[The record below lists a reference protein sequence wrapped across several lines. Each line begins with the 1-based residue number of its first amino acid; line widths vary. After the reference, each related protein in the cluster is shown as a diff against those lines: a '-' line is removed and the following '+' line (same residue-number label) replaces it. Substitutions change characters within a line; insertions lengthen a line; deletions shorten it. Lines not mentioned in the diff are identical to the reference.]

1 MQIMIC
7 GTYCIHCPQCYDPLQ
22 QVISLL
28 PLIASAIAAGGVQS
42 AVRGLGQHVLLRKR
56 STEPMLSAEL
66 SELEQYDRMLT
77 WMITTYFMC
86 LAFGWGL
93 LAFDYLVIRV
103 EKKTKD
109 EPWMSDAIIIGG
121 AAAVLSPI
129 IQWSNTIVQTRA
141 TVGLP
146 DILQRKG
153 QGSCAFSKDSSAGPK
168 KAPWLSGFFTAFG
181 NR

>member
-1 MQIMIC
+1 
-7 GTYCIHCPQCYDPLQ
+7 
-22 QVISLL
+22 
-28 PLIASAIAAGGVQS
+28 
-42 AVRGLGQHVLLRKR
+42 
-56 STEPMLSAEL
+56 
-66 SELEQYDRMLT
+66 MLT

-141 TVGLP
+141 TVAFLAP
-146 DILQRKG
+146 SSWRSVDL
-153 QGSCAFSKDSSAGPK
+153 CAWNMEAAARRRMLTG
-168 KAPWLSGFFTAFG
+168 
-181 NR
+181 